1 MELVNEEGPA
11 NVLRARRNAPKRPL
25 GTKRTE
31 QKHVSKQQEIQTQ
44 ASAWVPPGRD
54 PNNIVF
60 IKADSDAIYH
70 IQNAI

>member
-11 NVLRARRNAPKRPL
+11 SMLRAWRNAPKRPL

-31 QKHVSKQQEIQTQ
+31 PKT
-44 ASAWVPPGRD
+44 D

-60 IKADSDAIYH
+60 IKADADAIYPFKLPYKADS
-70 IQNAI
+70 NAIYAM